1 MAWQDQ
7 YSLKMIITTG
17 DGISYPVFTE
27 PKYSKE
33 IEYNGTAYSFV
44 DIDGQLIDKKKL
56 LNREFNLDFYFI
68 GDAHLDD
75 SQRFENSTKD
85 KRPWTIDHPYYGTLL
100 VQVLGKIKFDD
111 NDGNVTRITCT
122 ATETIT
128 NQGITV
134 SSNPVDTI
142 KLKKTTLDSAIVNE
156 PTITPT
162 ITETNTLKQ
171 TTTKN
176 YKEGTKI
183 IKNPVDAE
191 NYFNIFHNTTSAV
204 NSITAQPLVAMQ
216 AIINVINAPA
226 NFETAVTDRVKTLLT
241 QFGNL
246 RATIIGVLSLSSKQ
260 YYQAEGAALISATA
274 LAAVGPQQGNYSNAT
289 VAAQIS
295 LLIQAA
301 FRTFQNDIN
310 ALQGA
315 NGGTFNAFIPSFNIM
330 FNLADVINFTV
341 ANLYQI
347 ALAGRKQYFYTLP
360 EDSNVF
366 LLTHKFY
373 KLDPQDNN
381 LSEFIS
387 NNNFDWKQIALGIS
401 KGTTVTYYA

>member
-1 MAWQDQ
+1 MSDPQ
-7 YSLKMIITTG
+7 TG
-17 DGISYPVFTE
+17 ADISYKVFTE
-27 PKYSKE
+27 PKYVKE
-33 IEYNGTAYSFV
+33 IEYNGTAFSFV

-56 LNREFNLDFYFI
+56 LNREFPLDFYFI
-68 GDAHLDD
+68 GDDHLDD

-111 NDGNVTRITCT
+111 TDGNVTRITCV

-128 NQGITV
+128 NQGVTV

-142 KLKKTTLDSAIVNE
+142 RLKKTTLDDSILRE
-156 PTITPT
+156 PVGNLT
-162 ITETNTLKQ
+162 ITETNAIKFS
-171 TTTKN
+171 TTKN
-176 YKEGTKI
+176 YNEGKKI
-183 IKNPVDAE
+183 IKNPIDAE
-191 NYFNIFHNTTSAV
+191 NYFNLFHGASAALNT
-204 NSITAQPLVAMQ
+204 ITAQPLVAMQ
-216 AIINVINAPA
+216 ALINVINAPA
-226 NFETAVTDRVKTLLT
+226 NFETAVTDRVKMLLT

-246 RATIIGVLSLSSKQ
+246 RASLIGALSLSSKQ
-260 YYQAEGAALISATA
+260 YYQAEGAAVLSAVC

-295 LLIQAA
+295 TLIQNA
-301 FRTFQNDIN
+301 FKTFQVDMNN
-310 ALQGA
+310 FQGP
-315 NGGTFNAFIPSFNIM
+315 NGGTFNAFIPSFNIL
-330 FNLADVINFTV
+330 FNLSNVINLTV
-341 ANLYQI
+341 ANLYVI

-360 EDSNVF
+360 EDSNIF

-387 NNNFDWKQIALGIS
+387 NNNLNWKQIALGIP